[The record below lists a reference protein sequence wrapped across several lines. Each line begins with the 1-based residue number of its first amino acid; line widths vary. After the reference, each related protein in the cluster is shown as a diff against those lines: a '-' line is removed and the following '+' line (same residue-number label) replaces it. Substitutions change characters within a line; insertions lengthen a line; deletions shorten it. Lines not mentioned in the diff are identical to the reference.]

1 MAHPNPYRDDLGSRN
16 PLEALADTPQ
26 KIRAIVEQWPA
37 DRWEKSYAPGK
48 WSARR
53 VVIHL
58 AQMEIGLPIRVR
70 FALTHDGYVA
80 QPLDQDAWLA
90 VDDHADGP
98 TALDAYIALRRLN
111 VAMFKNLSP
120 AQRQRTFKHPEYGDL
135 TADWVAAQ
143 IAGHDIHHLKQL
155 QQIR

>member
-1 MAHPNPYRDDLGSRN
+1 MHKNPYGDDLGARD
-16 PLEALADTPQ
+16 PLAALADTPQ

-58 AQMEIGLPIRVR
+58 AQMEIALPIRVR
-70 FALTHDGYVA
+70 FAVAQDGYVA

-98 TALDAYIALRRLN
+98 TALDAYLALRRLN
-111 VAMFKNLSP
+111 VAMFKNFSP
-120 AQRQRTFKHPEYGDL
+120 TQRQRTFKHPEYGDI
-135 TADWVAAQ
+135 TPDWVAAQ

-155 QQIR
+155 QEIR

>member
-1 MAHPNPYRDDLGSRN
+1 MAHPNPYGEDLGSRN
-16 PLEALADTPQ
+16 PLEALTDTPQ
-26 KIRAIVEQWPA
+26 KIRAIVEHWPA

-58 AQMEIGLPIRVR
+58 AQMEIGLPVRVR
-70 FALTHDGYVA
+70 FALAQDGYVA

-155 QQIR
+155 EKIR